1 MRRFSF
7 VLHPLF
13 RFPFEILI
21 FIFVIGFLFGI
32 YTKDIDAIVP
42 SLAGVLI
49 FFLFFVIKRFSFI
62 LVSDRTIKI
71 QFGAFAFCDIALS
84 NIKDISTIEHKAFD
98 GIGVKIRGR
107 GEIAMVTRAGK
118 ITELHLAEMNY
129 CRMFGFARISF
140 NVLRLSPEKQDEFIV
155 MIKELVGIH

>member
-13 RFPFEILI
+13 RFPFEILF
-21 FIFVIGFLFGI
+21 FIFGVGFLYGI

-62 LVSDRTIKI
+62 LVTDRTIKI

-84 NIKDISTIEHKAFD
+84 NIKDISTVEHKAHD
-98 GIGVKIRGR
+98 GIGVKNCGR

-118 ITELHLAEMNY
+118 VVKLHLGEKDY
-129 CRMFGFARISF
+129 CRMFGFTKIWF
-140 NVLRLSPEKQDEFIV
+140 NALRLSPEKQDEFIV
-155 MIKELVGIH
+155 MIKELMGTH